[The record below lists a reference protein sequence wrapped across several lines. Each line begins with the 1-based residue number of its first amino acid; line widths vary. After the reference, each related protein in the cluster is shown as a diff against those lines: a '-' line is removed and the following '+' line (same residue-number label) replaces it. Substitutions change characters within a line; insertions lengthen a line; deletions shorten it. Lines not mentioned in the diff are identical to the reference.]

1 MWPFPRQHPDE
12 IVRRYQANTP
22 RRLPRNTP
30 LAGLRLLS
38 VDLETTGFRVGT
50 DLVLS
55 IAAVDFTADEIKV
68 SGISNWMVRH
78 AHTPVNEATA
88 IHGILPSESGK
99 GEPEAGV
106 LSQLLPLL
114 EGSVLVGH
122 HVSFDAAMLDDALRR
137 TFGIRLRN
145 PLVDTARLAMST
157 IDAFHQTGY
166 SNQRPPT
173 LDEVCAKAGV
183 ALIDRHTAVG
193 DAFTTAQLFLFLCAK
208 LKHMLGRELI
218 VDDIPYQS
226 S

>member
-1 MWPFPRQHPDE
+1 
-12 IVRRYQANTP
+12 
-22 RRLPRNTP
+22 
-30 LAGLRLLS
+30 
-38 VDLETTGFRVGT
+38 
-50 DLVLS
+50 
-55 IAAVDFTADEIKV
+55 
-68 SGISNWMVRH
+68 
-78 AHTPVNEATA
+78 
-88 IHGILPSESGK
+88 
-99 GEPEAGV
+99 
-106 LSQLLPLL
+106 
-114 EGSVLVGH
+114 
-122 HVSFDAAMLDDALRR
+122 MLDDALRR

>member
-1 MWPFPRQHPDE
+1 MWPFPRQHPNE

-22 RRLPRNTP
+22 RRLSRNTP
-30 LAGLRLLS
+30 VAGLRLLS
-38 VDLETTGFRVGT
+38 IDLETTGFRVGS

-55 IAAVDFTADEIKV
+55 VAAVDFTVDEIKL
-68 SGISNWMVRH
+68 SGISSWMVRH

-88 IHGILPSESGK
+88 IHGILPSESGN
-99 GEPEAGV
+99 GEPEPEILA
-106 LSQLLPLL
+106 SLLPLL
-114 EGSVLVGH
+114 EGAVMVGH
-122 HVSFDAAMLDDALRR
+122 HVAFDAAMLDDALRR

-145 PLVDTARLAMST
+145 PQIDTARLAMSS

-183 ALIDRHTAVG
+183 ALIDRHTAIG

-208 LKHMLGRELI
+208 LKHKLGRELTI
-218 VDDIPYQS
+218 GDLPLQS
-226 S
+226 A